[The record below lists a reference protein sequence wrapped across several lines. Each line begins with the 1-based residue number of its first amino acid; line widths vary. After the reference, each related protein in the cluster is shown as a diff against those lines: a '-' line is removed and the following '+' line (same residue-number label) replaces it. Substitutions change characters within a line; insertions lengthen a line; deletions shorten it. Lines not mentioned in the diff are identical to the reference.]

1 VARLAVPQI
10 DSLRELLEELR
21 ASGVSPLTEGVVLSN
36 LGAAAA
42 AFAALRSQQDDLALM
57 AAQVGFQVEEAA
69 ESSEERGLLQSQVM
83 LLTGEMQRLSNV
95 ETAFA
100 AQRLAHDC
108 DQEEMDLFREQV
120 QIQDEEFQRVGKE
133 RASLHEQLR
142 RLTQEVER
150 LRAAQTALETR
161 YREALHNKD
170 QALAQ
175 TVQDLGEMATARN
188 DLEAQ
193 NAKLV
198 RDVEDLTTLL
208 AMVYESTSWR
218 VTAPLRGVKR
228 LVSK

>member
-1 VARLAVPQI
+1 
-10 DSLRELLEELR
+10 
-21 ASGVSPLTEGVVLSN
+21 
-36 LGAAAA
+36 
-42 AFAALRSQQDDLALM
+42 
-57 AAQVGFQVEEAA
+57 
-69 ESSEERGLLQSQVM
+69 
-83 LLTGEMQRLSNV
+83 
-95 ETAFA
+95 
-100 AQRLAHDC
+100 
-108 DQEEMDLFREQV
+108 MDLFREQV
-120 QIQDEEFQRVGKE
+120 QIQDEEFQKVGKE
-133 RASLHEQLR
+133 RASLQEQLR

-161 YREALHNKD
+161 HREALHNKD

>member
-1 VARLAVPQI
+1 
-10 DSLRELLEELR
+10 
-21 ASGVSPLTEGVVLSN
+21 
-36 LGAAAA
+36 
-42 AFAALRSQQDDLALM
+42 M

-83 LLTGEMQRLSNV
+83 LLTDEMQRLSNV
-95 ETAFA
+95 ETAFT

-120 QIQDEEFQRVGKE
+120 QIQDEEFQKVGKE
-133 RASLHEQLR
+133 RASLQEQLR

-161 YREALHNKD
+161 HREALHNKD